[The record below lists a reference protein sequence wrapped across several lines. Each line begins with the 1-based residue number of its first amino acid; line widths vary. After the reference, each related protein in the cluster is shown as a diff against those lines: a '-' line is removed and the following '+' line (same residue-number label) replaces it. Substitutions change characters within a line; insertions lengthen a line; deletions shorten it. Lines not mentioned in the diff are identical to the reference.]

1 MIENRIKS
9 VGLTINVETIKILTV
24 HEMNGEL
31 NCYSWG
37 LISELKDCMTSE
49 NSHQGFTIFVNKRMF
64 IKQIV

>member
-1 MIENRIKS
+1 M
-9 VGLTINVETIKILTV
+9 ETIKILTV

-31 NCYSWG
+31 NCYTWG
-37 LISELKDCMTSE
+37 LISELKYCMTSE